1 MSFSFKSNTPRD
13 NKNLTKFVF
22 PSLQAFCNNEEYRTF
37 TVASNI
43 SREIRY
49 FNISMFPEE

>member
-22 PSLQAFCNNEEYRTF
+22 PSLQAFCNNEEYCTF